1 MQTDADRLYTGQ
13 FFQVFAA
20 TGLFMSGVALQ
31 FHFGQYI
38 GYLGHDVE
46 TLGLLLSI
54 STLGTLLI
62 RLQLGRWIDR
72 FGCKPT
78 WLAGTLVVAVSVAAM
93 QFAERLWLI
102 GTLRTISQ
110 MAIASVMTTVAVFAA
125 QIAPAGRRAES
136 IGTMGLAGF
145 LGMIVGSSLGDEIF
159 SGDTDSILAYRV
171 FFSAGAVCSLLAGLV
186 MLFIASP
193 ADKAADDPQVT
204 PPALP
209 GESAGATLRVIR
221 DHWPGAILVV
231 GVVFSMVFCMQLS
244 FLERLAE
251 QRGFKDIKVFFLVY
265 GPTAITLRIIFRRL
279 PQRLGRTRTVLGG
292 LLLLAVGILCLT
304 GVQTQAQLVLPGLI
318 MGAGHCFVFP
328 SMVDLAAE
336 RLPPRHR
343 GTGTSLIMAAGDLGL
358 LIGFAGLGGL
368 IDALG
373 FDVALAA
380 LSSTVLAGATILGW
394 CRRDAVFFRTRRQG
408 GQSEPRP

>member
-1 MQTDADRLYTGQ
+1 
-13 FFQVFAA
+13 
-20 TGLFMSGVALQ
+20 
-31 FHFGQYI
+31 
-38 GYLGHDVE
+38 
-46 TLGLLLSI
+46 
-54 STLGTLLI
+54 
-62 RLQLGRWIDR
+62 
-72 FGCKPT
+72 
-78 WLAGTLVVAVSVAAM
+78 
-93 QFAERLWLI
+93 
-102 GTLRTISQ
+102 
-110 MAIASVMTTVAVFAA
+110 MTTVAVFAA